1 MRRKNIE
8 VYNPCMALQ
17 DLKSIEHAVA
27 NFLASRGEVQAGY
40 IFGSLV
46 TGRSRPDSD
55 VDIAVLVS
63 DHVIQDDPFRYR
75 LELMTGLMAVLR
87 RNDIDL
93 ILLNQAPPLL
103 AHRVL
108 KNGKLIF
115 ERSASAR
122 VAFQVRTVNRYFDT
136 LPMRK
141 LYLSYLKKH
150 AREGNIFG

>member
-1 MRRKNIE
+1 
-8 VYNPCMALQ
+8 MALR
-17 DLKSIEHAVA
+17 DLTSIEHAVTK
-27 NFLASRGEVQAGY
+27 FLRSKREVQAAY

-46 TGRSRPDSD
+46 TGRSRRDSD

-63 DHVIQDDPFRYR
+63 DRVMRKNPFQYR
-75 LELMTGLMAVLR
+75 LELMTELMAILKRDDV
-87 RNDIDL
+87 DL

-103 AHRVL
+103 AHPVL
-108 KNGKLIF
+108 KKGKLIL

-141 LYLSYLKKH
+141 LYLTYLKKH
-150 AREGNIFG
+150 AREGQIFG

>member
-1 MRRKNIE
+1 MHGFARLKVSGPVGRRVGRNRHK
-8 VYNPCMALQ
+8 L
-17 DLKSIEHAVA
+17 VA
-27 NFLASRGEVQAGY
+27 AAAAHGVTGLRV
-40 IFGSLV
+40 FGSV
-46 TGRSRPDSD
+46 ARGDDRPDSD